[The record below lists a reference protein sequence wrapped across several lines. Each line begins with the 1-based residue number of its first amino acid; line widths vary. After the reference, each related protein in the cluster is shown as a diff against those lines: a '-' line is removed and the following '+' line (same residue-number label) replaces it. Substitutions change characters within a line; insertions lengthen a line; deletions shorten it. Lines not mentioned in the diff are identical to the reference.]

1 MDANSSDEEE
11 KKEEESKEKELG
23 EIKEVEN
30 EDEDAEGKAEEGK
43 EKDQNE
49 AILGEPKNLMQKLKA
64 SSSSLNLND
73 IEKEAIEE
81 GYYFCTTC

>member
-43 EKDQNE
+43 EKDPNE
-49 AILGEPKNLMQKLKA
+49 AILGEAKNLMQKLTTP
-64 SSSSLNLND
+64 SSSLNLND
-73 IEKEAIEE
+73 IDADEAKIEAAKLAH
-81 GYYFCTTC
+81 